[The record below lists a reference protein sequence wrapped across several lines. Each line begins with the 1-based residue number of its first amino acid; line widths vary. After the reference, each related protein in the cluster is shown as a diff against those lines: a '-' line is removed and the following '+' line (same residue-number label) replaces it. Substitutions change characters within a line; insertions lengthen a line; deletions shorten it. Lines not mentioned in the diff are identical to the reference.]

1 MSDPMPQSTPATAAT
16 PAPAVATP
24 RPSDAAGE
32 EQTLLMAKGLVLRS
46 RDLSAASD

>member
-1 MSDPMPQSTPATAAT
+1 MSDPLPQSTPTPAAT

-32 EQTLLMAKGLVLRS
+32 EQALLMAKGLVLRS
-46 RDLSAASD
+46 RGQSAGSD